1 MTDTPPATSVVQV
14 AAAAPGREGEATAPT
29 HRGRVP
35 AIDGLRAVAAMWVVL
50 FHIHAFSG
58 AHLPPGL
65 EFIARAG
72 STGVSLFLVLSGLCL
87 YLPYAG
93 GRQSRFRM
101 ADFFRRRV
109 RRLLPAYY
117 ASLGVILALHV
128 VADGRWG
135 LPRLTASDFWFQ
147 AGTHATL
154 THQLFPTTFYGLNGA
169 YWSLGLEWELYLTL
183 PLLVLAAVRFGL
195 ARTVGVVLAVTAT
208 YRLGLFAAGA
218 TGLINPHGTWAEVVL
233 PNVFLGRWSEFA
245 LGMVAAE
252 WFRTRGTRVSWA
264 QLVASAGALALAL
277 ALPDNPLN
285 HMLYGLVFFTLVCLA
300 LAGGNVVARI
310 FSWRP
315 IVAIGV
321 MSYSLY
327 LVHQPIVEMLSYGLS
342 TLPGASPER
351 VFLLDVLL
359 FPGLLIVALVLFV
372 TVERRSLAPRGAR
385 PPSLRQLMLDETV
398 DGRQALRIRRPAEA
412 EPKPVVTVPETPVE
426 TTHAAMAENTTVAV
440 PDQALQPTRTRGPVG
455 HQRREEAGPEPDVRG
470 AV

>member
-1 MTDTPPATSVVQV
+1 MTDTPPATSVVEV
-14 AAAAPGREGEATAPT
+14 AATAP
-29 HRGRVP
+29 GRVP
-35 AIDGLRAVAAMWVVL
+35 AIDGLRAVAALWVVL

-93 GRQSRFRM
+93 GRQSRFRTD
-101 ADFFRRRV
+101 DFFRRRV

-117 ASLGVILALHV
+117 VSLVVILVVHA

-135 LPRLTASDFWFQ
+135 LPRLTASEFWFQ

-154 THQLFPTTFYGLNGA
+154 THQFFPTAFYGPNGA

-183 PLLVLAAVRFGL
+183 PLLVMAAVRFGL
-195 ARTVGVVLAVTAT
+195 ARTVAVVLAVTAT
-208 YRLGLFAAGA
+208 YRLALFAAGA
-218 TGLINPHGTWAEVVL
+218 TGLIDPHGVWAEVVL
-233 PNVFLGRWSEFA
+233 PNLFLGRWSEFA

-264 QLVASAGALALAL
+264 QLVAAAGVLALAL

-300 LAGGNVVARI
+300 LAGGNVVTRI

-315 IVAIGV
+315 LVAIGV

-327 LVHQPIVEMLSYGLS
+327 LVHQPIVEIMSYGLS

-351 VFLLDVLL
+351 VFLLEVLL
-359 FPGLLIVALVLFV
+359 FPALLIVALVLFV
-372 TVERRSLAPRGAR
+372 TVERRSLGPGSSSTPVRQLLLPPREPATARSRTVVGRRGALGAR
-385 PPSLRQLMLDETV
+385 S
-398 DGRQALRIRRPAEA
+398 AEG
-412 EPKPVVTVPETPVE
+412 
-426 TTHAAMAENTTVAV
+426 
-440 PDQALQPTRTRGPVG
+440 QP
-455 HQRREEAGPEPDVRG
+455 
-470 AV
+470 